1 MKLYEKLQ
9 QYAQSDYYPFHMP
22 GHKRNIAMLP
32 EWNPY
37 EMDITEIDGFDNL
50 HDAEEILAQVMKEI
64 ATFRGAEESFLLIN
78 GTTCGLLAG
87 ISSCV
92 QRGDEVLVAR
102 NCHKAVYHGIFL
114 NGLVPHYI
122 YPPIHPQFGANGG
135 ISPEKIKNMLI
146 TYPNTKLVILTS
158 PTYEGVVS
166 DIEEIAK
173 VVHSFGIPLLV
184 DQAHGAHFGMHEA
197 FPKSA
202 ITSGADLVVESVH
215 KTLPAFTQTALLHV
229 QGDLVDSG
237 KVKKYLGIFE
247 TSSPS
252 YPMMAGIEWCEEFC
266 KKEQNGAFSKYVKNL
281 VALREEIKKLGYIE
295 LFDIKSCYGEFNGF
309 KKNKKNVEQFETKVN
324 IEKEKNIEQ
333 IDVEVFLEELDEA
346 NQKIKCLG
354 QHNIKMDVIELDAFD
369 YDIGKLVIGIKNQL
383 MTGQQL
389 YDILLKRYHL
399 QMEMAS
405 LNYVIAMTSVMDTEE
420 GFSRLFKALQDINEE
435 IEKGMEQAG
444 VKEIAGVLLDKE
456 KKGNSFCFL
465 GSSELNIVLNDDKDV
480 NNRLQYSFEG
490 IKNEMAYPPY
500 EAENLPHKKILF
512 QESKGK
518 VAGNY
523 VYLYPPGIPL
533 LVPGERIEE
542 TLIEQVEE
550 CQKEGLNVKG
560 IVDGMVEIIA

>member
-32 EWNPY
+32 KWNPY

-197 FPKSA
+197 FPKTA
-202 ITSGADLVVESVH
+202 IYSGADLVVESVH

-229 QGDLVDSG
+229 QGDLVDRG

-266 KKEQNGAFSKYVKNL
+266 KKERDGAFAKYVKNL
-281 VALREEIKKLGYIE
+281 VAFREEIEKLEYIE
-295 LFDIKSCYGEFNGF
+295 LF
-309 KKNKKNVEQFETKVN
+309 
-324 IEKEKNIEQ
+324 
-333 IDVEVFLEELDEA
+333 
-346 NQKIKCLG
+346 LG
-354 QHNIKMDVIELDAFD
+354 ELDAFD

-389 YDILLKRYHL
+389 YEILLNKYHL

-420 GFSRLFKALQDINEE
+420 GFSRLLKALQDINEE

-444 VKEIAGVLLDKE
+444 VKEIADIQLEEG
-456 KKGNSFCFL
+456 KKGNGFCFS
-465 GSSELNIVLNDDKDV
+465 GSSELNIVLNNDKNV
-480 NNRLQYSFEG
+480 NNRFQYSFEV
-490 IKNEMAYPPY
+490 IKNEMIYPPY
-500 EAENLPHKKILF
+500 EAENLSRKKILF

-560 IVDGMVEIIA
+560 IVDGMIEVIM

>member
-22 GHKRNIAMLP
+22 GHKRNTVMLP
-32 EWNPY
+32 NWNPY

-50 HDAEEILAQVMKEI
+50 HDAEEILDQVMKEI

-122 YPPIHPQFGANGG
+122 YPPIHSHFGANGG
-135 ISPEKIKNMLI
+135 ISPEKMKKLLI
-146 TYPNTKLVILTS
+146 TYPDTKLVILTS

-202 ITSGADLVVESVH
+202 IACGADIVVESVH

-229 QGDLVDSG
+229 QGKLVHRE
-237 KVKKYLGIFE
+237 KVKKYLGIYE

-266 KKEQNGAFSKYVKNL
+266 KKERDGAFAKYVKNL
-281 VALREEIKKLGYIE
+281 VAFREEIKKLKYIV
-295 LFDIKSCYGEFNGF
+295 LFDIKSDSRELNELEKDTKRYHVKQNF
-309 KKNKKNVEQFETKVN
+309 K
-324 IEKEKNIEQ
+324 
-333 IDVEVFLEELDEA
+333 
-346 NQKIKCLG
+346 
-354 QHNIKMDVIELDAFD
+354 ELDAFD

-389 YDILLKRYHL
+389 YEILLNRYHL

-420 GFSRLFKALQDINEE
+420 GFSRLLCALKEIDRE
-435 IEKGMEQAG
+435 IEKNRKQINATETGKQQNKTEKCSQIQNSLEIIENCNNEN
-444 VKEIAGVLLDKE
+444 VKDGFQSSLEVIKISNDE
-456 KKGNSFCFL
+456 K
-465 GSSELNIVLNDDKDV
+465 V
-480 NNRLQYSFEG
+480 NNGVRYSFET
-490 IKNEMAYPPY
+490 IENEMVYPPY

-533 LVPGERIEE
+533 LVPGERIEG

-560 IVDGMVEIIA
+560 IVDGIIEIIA

>member
-32 EWNPY
+32 KWNPY

-146 TYPNTKLVILTS
+146 THPNTKLVILTS

-202 ITSGADLVVESVH
+202 ISCGADLVVESVH

-229 QGDLVDSG
+229 QGDLVDRG

-266 KKEQNGAFSKYVKNL
+266 EKEQKGAFAKYVKKL
-281 VALREEIKKLGYIE
+281 VALREEIKKLEYIE
-295 LFDIKSCYGEFNGF
+295 LFDIKSCNGEFNGF
-309 KKNKKNVEQFETKVN
+309 KKNVEQFGTKVN
-324 IEKEKNIEQ
+324 IDKEKNIEQ
-333 IDVEVFLEELDEA
+333 IDVEVFL
-346 NQKIKCLG
+346 G
-354 QHNIKMDVIELDAFD
+354 ELDAFD

-389 YDILLKRYHL
+389 YDILLNRYHL

-420 GFSRLFKALQDINEE
+420 GFSRLLKALQDINKE
-435 IEKGMEQAG
+435 IEKGMEQAS
-444 VKEIAGVLLDKE
+444 VKEIADIQLEEG
-456 KKGNSFCFL
+456 KKGNGFCFS
-465 GSSELNIVLNDDKDV
+465 GSSELNIVLNDNKNV
-480 NNRLQYSFEG
+480 NNRFQYSFEV
-490 IKNEMAYPPY
+490 IKNEMVYPPY

-560 IVDGMVEIIA
+560 IVDGMIEIIT

>member
-1 MKLYEKLQ
+1 MKLYERLQ

-22 GHKRNIAMLP
+22 GHKRNRAMLP
-32 EWNPY
+32 KWNPY

-92 QRGDEVLVAR
+92 QRKDEVLVAR

-122 YPPIHPQFGANGG
+122 YPQIHPHFGANGG
-135 ISPEKIKNMLI
+135 IFPEKIKEMLI
-146 TYPNTKLVILTS
+146 TYPDIKLVILTS

-166 DIEEIAK
+166 DISEIAK

-184 DQAHGAHFGMHEA
+184 DQAHGAHFDMHES

-202 ITSGADLVVESVH
+202 ISCGADIVVESVH
-215 KTLPAFTQTALLHV
+215 KTLPAFTQTALLHI
-229 QGDLVDSG
+229 QGSFVEKE
-237 KVKKYLGIFE
+237 KVKKYLAIFE

-266 KKEQNGAFSKYVKNL
+266 KKERNGAFAKYVQNL
-281 VALREEIKKLGYIE
+281 VKLRKEIKKLEYIE
-295 LFDIKSCYGEFNGF
+295 LFDIKSASWKFNELE
-309 KKNKKNVEQFETKVN
+309 KNKKNVEQFSVNLISEKSGEFDKEKKYGKREETKAYN
-324 IEKEKNIEQ
+324 DKIKYTEKYHVTQNFK
-333 IDVEVFLEELDEA
+333 ELD
-346 NQKIKCLG
+346 C
-354 QHNIKMDVIELDAFD
+354 FD

-389 YDILLKRYHL
+389 YEILLNQYHL

-405 LNYVIAMTSVMDTEE
+405 LHYVIAMTSVMDTEE
-420 GFSRLFKALQDINEE
+420 GFLRLLCALKEIDKE
-435 IEKGMEQAG
+435 IEKCSKMQCA
-444 VKEIAGVLLDKE
+444 
-456 KKGNSFCFL
+456 
-465 GSSELNIVLNDDKDV
+465 
-480 NNRLQYSFEG
+480 FEG
-490 IKNEMAYPPY
+490 SENFDNKNRKGRFQNSLEAMKNVSDNKGVQYFFRVIKNEMVYSPY
-500 EAENLPHKKILF
+500 EAEHLQHTRILF
-512 QESKGK
+512 QEAQGRI
-518 VAGNY
+518 AGNY
-523 VYLYPPGIPL
+523 IYLYPPGIPL

-542 TLIEQVEE
+542 ALLEQVIE

-560 IVDGMVEIIA
+560 IVDGMIEVIM